1 MHIVVV
7 GLSHRTAPVEVREK
21 LSIPDQSITESLKA
35 LKAFSD
41 VLEVSILSTCN
52 RLEIYALVKDKN
64 TGISSIKE
72 FISEYSGIIFEDLNP
87 HLFCFRQEEAVLH
100 LMKVSAGLDSLVLG
114 EGQILSQVKK
124 MMRLGQEN
132 QSTGPIL
139 NRLLTQSVSTG
150 KKVRSET
157 NLGTGAV
164 SISSAAVEL
173 AQLKIGQ
180 EKGLDTLVS
189 LGEGQILSQVKKMM
203 RLGQENQSTGPIL
216 NRLLTQ
222 SVSTGKKVRSE
233 TNLGTGAVSISS
245 AAVELAQ
252 LKIGQEKGFDT
263 LVSLESENVLVV
275 GAGRMSRLL
284 ITHLKSKGCHKLILL
299 NRNIDRALNL
309 AQDFPDLEIV
319 CRGLNE
325 LEENISLSSI
335 VFTSTASE
343 EPIIDLAKIEKL
355 NLSNR
360 LKFIDIGVPRNIS
373 NDVKQHEFVKSFDV
387 DDLQEVVSRNQEFR
401 QKIAKEAESLV
412 EEERIIF
419 LEWWAS
425 LEAVPVINKLRSDLE
440 LIRKEEL
447 QKALSRM
454 GPDFSARER
463 KVVEALTKGIINKI
477 LHTPVT
483 KLRSPQ
489 SREERQVSLKIVE
502 KLFSLVEEDKNN

>member
-21 LSIPDQSITESLKA
+21 LSIPDQSISESLKV
-35 LKAFSD
+35 LKTFSD
-41 VLEVSILSTCN
+41 ILEVSILSTCN

-64 TGISSIKE
+64 IGISSIKE
-72 FISEYSGIIFEDLNP
+72 FISNYSGLNSEDLNP
-87 HLFCFRQEEAVLH
+87 HLFNFKQEDAVLH
-100 LMKVSAGLDSLVLG
+100 LMKVSAGLESLVLG

-139 NRLLTQSVSTG
+139 NRLLSQSVSTG

-180 EKGLDTLVS
+180 DRGVDGLVT
-189 LGEGQILSQVKKMM
+189 
-203 RLGQENQSTGPIL
+203 
-216 NRLLTQ
+216 
-222 SVSTGKKVRSE
+222 
-233 TNLGTGAVSISS
+233 
-245 AAVELAQ
+245 
-252 LKIGQEKGFDT
+252 
-263 LVSLESENVLVV
+263 LESEKVLIV

-284 ITHLKSKGCHKLILL
+284 ITHLKSKGCNQLILL

-309 AQDFPDLEIV
+309 ANDFSDLKIS
-319 CRGLNE
+319 CKGLDE
-325 LEENISLSSI
+325 LDDNLSKSSL

-343 EPIIDLAKIEKL
+343 QPFINLARVENIVL
-355 NLSNR
+355 NR
-360 LKFIDIGVPRNIS
+360 KLKFIDIGVPRNIS
-373 NDVKQHEFVKSFDV
+373 SDVKKHQFVKSYDV

-412 EEERIIF
+412 KEERIIF

-463 KVVEALTKGIINKI
+463 KVVEALTKGIVNKI

-489 SREERQVSLKIVE
+489 SREERQASLIIVE
-502 KLFSLVEEDKNN
+502 KLFSLIDDEQIN